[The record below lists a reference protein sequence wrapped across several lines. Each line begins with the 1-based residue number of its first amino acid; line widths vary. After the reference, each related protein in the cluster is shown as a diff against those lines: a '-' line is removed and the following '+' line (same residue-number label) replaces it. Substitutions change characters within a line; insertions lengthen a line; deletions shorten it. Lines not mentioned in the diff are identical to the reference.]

1 MRRGGDGLRIP
12 VVELRRRT
20 AQRRRWQSEARLD
33 DVRISDTRLDTD
45 TPVVLDLLMES
56 VPDGVVVTG
65 EVRATWAG
73 PCHRCMEPVS
83 GEVAVTV
90 REVFE
95 PSPTEGESYHLGP
108 EQLDLEPMLRDAVAL
123 ELPLAPPCP
132 HGDADPCPLSGYSL
146 SAWAGAEEPSRDP
159 RWSALEEFGEE

>member
-1 MRRGGDGLRIP
+1 VRRGGDGLRIP

-20 AQRRRWQSEARLD
+20 AQRRRWQSDARLD
-33 DVRISDTRLDTD
+33 DVRISDTRLDTE

>member
-1 MRRGGDGLRIP
+1 VRRGGDGLRIP

-33 DVRISDTRLDTD
+33 DVRISDTRLDTE

-56 VPDGVVVTG
+56 VPDGVVVSG

-159 RWSALEEFGEE
+159 RWSALEEFGEK